1 MKKPTK
7 EPIKNVKIWI
17 VLGLI
22 FLLCVP
28 WYFPQ
33 GSYKPLIF
41 GIPYWALFIIAAS
54 IALSAFLTYVL
65 KYEWHMEEE
74 EASRVKEDE

>member
-41 GIPYWALFIIAAS
+41 GIPYWALFIIAVS

-65 KYEWHMEEE
+65 KYEWHMDEE

>member
-1 MKKPTK
+1 MNKPIK
-7 EPIKNVKIWI
+7 EPIKNVKIWM

-22 FLLCVP
+22 FLLSVP

-33 GSYKPLIF
+33 GSYQPLIF
-41 GIPYWALFIIAAS
+41 GIPYWALFIIAVS

-74 EASRVKEDE
+74 ASHVKEDE